1 MHDAESCWKCGEPSA
16 QSLFCR
22 FCNTLQ
28 APSSD
33 YYRFL
38 GLERRLSL
46 DPADLQRR
54 FYSLSRLVHPDR
66 YLRSTANEQRFALE
80 ATALLND
87 AYRTLR
93 DPVARAEYFLKEE
106 GFDSGEQ
113 KSNNVPPEMLEEVF
127 DLNEALEELRGGDPS
142 VRPQL
147 EAARRRFRSLREDV
161 DGDLEAQFR
170 EYDAGRQRE
179 ILGSI
184 RALLNRRRY
193 IENLLHEVERE
204 LMN

>member
-106 GFDSGEQ
+106 GFDGGEQ

>member
-33 YYRFL
+33 YYRIL

-46 DPADLQRR
+46 DPADHQRR

>member
-46 DPADLQRR
+46 DPEDLQRR

-66 YLRSTANEQRFALE
+66 YLRSAANEQRFALE

-106 GFDSGEQ
+106 GFDSGGQ

-161 DGDLEAQFR
+161 DGDLEARFR
-170 EYDAGRQRE
+170 EYDRGRQRE
-179 ILGSI
+179 ILGKI

-193 IENLLHEVERE
+193 IENLLHDVERE

>member
-16 QSLFCR
+16 RSLFCR

-46 DPADLQRR
+46 DPADLQGR

-106 GFDSGEQ
+106 GFDIGEQ

-142 VRPQL
+142 VQPQL
-147 EAARRRFRSLREDV
+147 EAARRRFRSLREEV
-161 DGDLEAQFR
+161 DGDLEARFH
-170 EYDAGRQRE
+170 EYDGGRQRE
-179 ILGSI
+179 ILGRI

-193 IENLLHEVERE
+193 IANLLHEVERE

>member
-170 EYDAGRQRE
+170 EYDAGRKRE

>member
-1 MHDAESCWKCGEPSA
+1 M
-16 QSLFCR
+16 
-22 FCNTLQ
+22 
-28 APSSD
+28 
-33 YYRFL
+33 
-38 GLERRLSL
+38 SL

>member
-1 MHDAESCWKCGEPSA
+1 MHDTESCWKCGEPSA

-28 APSSD
+28 APSPD

-66 YLRSTANEQRFALE
+66 YLRSTPNEQRFALE

-93 DPVARAEYFLKEE
+93 DPVARAEYVLKEE
-106 GFDSGEQ
+106 GFDVGEQ
-113 KSNNVPPEMLEEVF
+113 KSNNVPAEMLEEVF
-127 DLNEALEELRGGDPS
+127 ELNEALEELRGGDAS

-147 EAARRRFRSLREDV
+147 EAARRRFRSLREEV
-161 DGDLEAQFR
+161 DGDLETQFR
-170 EYDAGRQRE
+170 EYDENRQRE
-179 ILGSI
+179 VLGNI
-184 RALLNRRRY
+184 RAVLNRRRY
-193 IENLLHEVERE
+193 IENLLGGVERE
-204 LMN
+204 LMD